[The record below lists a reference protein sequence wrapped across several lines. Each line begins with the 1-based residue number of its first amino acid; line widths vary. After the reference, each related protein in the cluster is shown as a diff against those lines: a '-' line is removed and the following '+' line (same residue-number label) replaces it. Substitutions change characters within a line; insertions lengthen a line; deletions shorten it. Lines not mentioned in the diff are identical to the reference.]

1 MLHETRFKNHFT
13 FIGNFDEHKG
23 IFPGCGKD
31 NPFENSIESN
41 CC

>member
-1 MLHETRFKNHFT
+1 MLHETRFRDHFT
-13 FIGNFDEHKG
+13 FIGDFSDHKG